1 MSRFYKRE
9 GLKTMSGSVEAA
21 QAATGSQGESSPE
34 NRTPT
39 CSSAADKGDARRAEN
54 TPVAS
59 APQSTAFM
67 SAKER
72 PAYLIKWSRFE
83 DQLSNA
89 FAELFCSEH
98 FADVTLACDGGDV
111 LKAHKI
117 ILAMSSPFFR
127 RIFIVSIIF
136 LDNSIL
142 Y

>member
-1 MSRFYKRE
+1 MSTSF
-9 GLKTMSGSVEAA
+9 EAA
-21 QAATGSQGESSPE
+21 TAAASQEESSPE
-34 NRTPT
+34 SRIPVI
-39 CSSAADKGDARRAEN
+39 SATGSTGDARRVG
-54 TPVAS
+54 PSPSSAS
-59 APQSTAFM
+59 TSATAPATESRPPG
-67 SAKER
+67 KER

-83 DQLSNA
+83 EQLSNA

-127 RIFIVSIIF
+127 RIFIVS
-136 LDNSIL
+136 